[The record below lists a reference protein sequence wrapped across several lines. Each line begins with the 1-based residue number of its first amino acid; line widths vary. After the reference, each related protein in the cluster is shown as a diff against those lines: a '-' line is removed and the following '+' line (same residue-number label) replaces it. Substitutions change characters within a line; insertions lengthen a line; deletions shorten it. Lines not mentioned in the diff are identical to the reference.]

1 MHRQLDVDWSSHQF
15 YFTDH
20 ITVPLQPGHRFPM
33 EKYRLLHEAVIRE
46 GVIAENQLR
55 PAPLVSVSDLLLAHD
70 ERYVQGLL
78 THSLTEKEL
87 RPIGLTWSPQL
98 LERSL
103 ASTGGFVAAAQ
114 SALQTGFSGLLA
126 GGTHHAH
133 KDRGEGY
140 CVFNDFAVAA
150 MKLINE
156 KQVSKILII
165 DLDVHQGN
173 GNSSIMGMRD
183 DIFIFSMHGEK
194 NYPFRKVPSHLDIGL
209 AEGCDDETYLSTLK
223 EALSK
228 INFEYDILF
237 YQAGVDILK
246 ADTLGTF
253 NLSLEGL
260 IKRDAMVFEFAKH
273 KPIAVAIGGGYAK
286 PIELTV
292 QAHVNTFKTAK
303 WNVK

>member
-1 MHRQLDVDWSSHQF
+1 MAWSSQQF

-33 EKYRLLHEAVIRE
+33 EKYRLLHEAVLRE
-46 GVIAENQLR
+46 GVIGEDQLR
-55 PAPLVSVSDLLLAHD
+55 PAPLASVSDLLLAHD

-87 RPIGLTWSPQL
+87 RPIGLTWSSQL

-194 NYPFRKVPSHLDIGL
+194 NYPFRKIPSHLDIAL
-209 AEGCDDETYLSTLK
+209 TQGCDDETYLTTLK
-223 EALSK
+223 EALTK
-228 INFEYDILF
+228 INFEYDVLF
-237 YQAGVDILK
+237 YQAGVDNLK
-246 ADTLGTF
+246 EDTLGTF

-260 IKRDAMVFEFAKH
+260 FQRGPMIFEFARG

-292 QAHVNTFKTAK
+292 QAHVNTFKVAK
-303 WNVK
+303 ISR